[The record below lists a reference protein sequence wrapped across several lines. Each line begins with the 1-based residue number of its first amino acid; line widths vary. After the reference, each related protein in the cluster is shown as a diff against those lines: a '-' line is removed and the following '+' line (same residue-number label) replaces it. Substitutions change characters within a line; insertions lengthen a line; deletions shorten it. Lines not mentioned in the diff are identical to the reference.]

1 MKDMTKNEMEFV
13 LAIFKNPDRQ
23 YNANSL
29 SKILKIS
36 SMGALKIAKKLEK
49 EGLISHKKLG
59 KAKFYSI
66 NFVNDYSRDYIV
78 FLLKMEAEHN
88 VPYIKMWV
96 NELKSKIKNADI
108 IILFG
113 SVLKKG
119 NMANDIDVLLVTN
132 EKDFPKLKK
141 EVEKITLLNNKELHP
156 VYQSIKDLENNIK
169 RNDPV
174 ILNVIKGVV
183 VLGAE
188 KLIKLVKK

>member
-1 MKDMTKNEMEFV
+1 MRDMTKNEMEFV
-13 LAIFKNPDRQ
+13 LTIFKNPDRQ

-49 EGLISHKKLG
+49 EGLLLHKQLG
-59 KAKFYSI
+59 RAKFYSL
-66 NFVNDYSRDYIV
+66 NLNNDYTKNYLA

-88 VPYIKMWV
+88 LPYIKMWI

-119 NMANDIDVLLVTN
+119 NIANDIDVLFVTN
-132 EKDFPKLKK
+132 EKGFPKLKK
-141 EVEKITLLNNKELHP
+141 EVEKINLVNIKKVHP
-156 VYQSIKDLENNIK
+156 VYQSLKDLENNIK

-174 ILNVIKGVV
+174 MLNIIKGVV

-188 KLIKLVKK
+188 KLIKLVEK